1 MAAAGFL
8 LLFYLPFV
16 SCTPIFLFIWVYA
29 EVWLLTHTPLLWAAV
44 SKLAV
49 FTMLQ
54 PFIGLSV
61 TFFTEVY
68 SNLHLY
74 FQKTCDL

>member
-8 LLFYLPFV
+8 LLFYLPF
-16 SCTPIFLFIWVYA
+16 CFLYTNFFFIWMYA

-61 TFFTEVY
+61 TFLTEVY